1 MAGWIV
7 TLGGMGSGMSWFSAE
22 APLGG
27 RLRGGGVGSSR
38 LVGET
43 SVRRRLR
50 DGCVGTG
57 VGGLEGTD
65 GVAVG

>member
-1 MAGWIV
+1 
-7 TLGGMGSGMSWFSAE
+7 MGSSH
-22 APLGG
+22 
-27 RLRGGGVGSSR
+27 

-65 GVAVG
+65 GMAVGCGGRTAAVAEGE